1 MHIFLAV
8 AKREVLAQLSRL
20 PIRARLRRR
29 LSCTQ
34 REKETL
40 LDFEQSFLELKVQA
54 PDVSDDQVIAQAI
67 KAL

>member
-1 MHIFLAV
+1 MHIFLAI

-20 PIRARLRRR
+20 PIRAQLRRR

-40 LDFEQSFLELKVQA
+40 LDFEQSFL
-54 PDVSDDQVIAQAI
+54 
-67 KAL
+67 